1 MLLFLFRCSYIP
13 RSCFS
18 SNFLSLMFMFILH
31 FVSLWYIFV
40 YLLMWFFFV
49 RLFFS
54 YSSSFFFL
62 ILLHSFSFFKK
73 LFPICSWCLTLFYNS
88 FIYSFIYVLPQIH
101 ENLLS
106 IIGGQSF
113 WRHSCLVYVKQKVT
127 YSSRLYQSWFQ
138 NYENHL
144 LFPASFVNWR
154 LYWSITTSN
163 YEIKEFRSAISS
175 LNAHQRDASVWRKQK
190 ILKSLLLWKI
200 SMVCFVKW
208 YERLTIS
215 QARTRMTISWDRK
228 RRQQHRCSA
237 LWNLWRTVS
246 AW

>member
-18 SNFLSLMFMFILH
+18 SNFLLLMFMFILH

-73 LFPICSWCLTLFYNS
+73 LFPICSWCLTPFYNS

-101 ENLLS
+101 ENL
-106 IIGGQSF
+106 II
-113 WRHSCLVYVKQKVT
+113 
-127 YSSRLYQSWFQ
+127 
-138 NYENHL
+138 NYRRAIL
-144 LFPASFVNWR
+144 LATFMPGLRQTKGNIF
-154 LYWSITTSN
+154 
-163 YEIKEFRSAISS
+163 ISS
-175 LNAHQRDASVWRKQK
+175 LSILIPKLWKPFIIPRELRELTI
-190 ILKSLLLWKI
+190 ILKH
-200 SMVCFVKW
+200 
-208 YERLTIS
+208 Y
-215 QARTRMTISWDRK
+215 D
-228 RRQQHRCSA
+228 
-237 LWNLWRTVS
+237 
-246 AW
+246 